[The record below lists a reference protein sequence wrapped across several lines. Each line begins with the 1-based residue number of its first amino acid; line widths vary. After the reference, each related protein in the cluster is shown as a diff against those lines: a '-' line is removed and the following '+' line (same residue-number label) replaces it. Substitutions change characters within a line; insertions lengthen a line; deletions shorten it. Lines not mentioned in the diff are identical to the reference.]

1 MLAYLDMLCAAL
13 LARESWEIRRLLK
26 HPLARVLPRRVREEA
41 YAIARLG
48 TSTRRAP
55 IHTLN
60 FYHQTVQL
68 LGSRGEVDVTETALA
83 AEPSPTTENAPPA
96 AEPEWVRKAGPVQ
109 LELPLR
115 AAGGA

>member
-1 MLAYLDMLCAAL
+1 LLAYLDMLCAAL

-48 TSTRRAP
+48 TSTKRAP

-68 LGSRGEVDVTETALA
+68 LGTHSEPAATESA
-83 AEPSPTTENAPPA
+83 ATTEPAPVDTAQPA
-96 AEPEWVRKAGPVQ
+96 AEPDWVREAGPVQ

-115 AAGGA
+115 AAGGG

>member
-13 LARESWEIRRLLK
+13 LAREIWAIRRLLK

-48 TSTRRAP
+48 TNTRRAP
-55 IHTLN
+55 VHALN

-68 LGSRGEVDVTETALA
+68 LGSHGGEAAPADTSAVDGTSA
-83 AEPSPTTENAPPA
+83 AQQAQRSVENA
-96 AEPEWVRKAGPVQ
+96 GPDQ
-109 LELPLR
+109 LELPLTPRPVPTRR
-115 AAGGA
+115 AG

>member
-26 HPLARVLPRRVREEA
+26 HPLARVLPRRVRQEC

-48 TSTRRAP
+48 TNTKRAP
-55 IHTLN
+55 IHTLS

-68 LGSRGEVDVTETALA
+68 LGAHAGSPDDMVAPQEEPAEV
-83 AEPSPTTENAPPA
+83 APA
-96 AEPEWVRKAGPVQ
+96 Q

>member
-48 TSTRRAP
+48 TNTKRAP

-68 LGSRGEVDVTETALA
+68 LGSHTEPVPADA
-83 AEPSPTTENAPPA
+83 APVADAQHPIEE
-96 AEPEWVRKAGPVQ
+96 GPDQ
-109 LELPLR
+109 LELPLVPRTVPERR
-115 AAGGA
+115 AG

>member
-1 MLAYLDMLCAAL
+1 LLAYLDMLCAAL

-48 TSTRRAP
+48 VNTKRAP

-68 LGSRGEVDVTETALA
+68 LGSH
-83 AEPSPTTENAPPA
+83 AEPVPADTAAPAEAQRPA
-96 AEPEWVRKAGPVQ
+96 EDQGPDQ
-109 LELPLR
+109 LELPLLPRTQPERR
-115 AAGGA
+115 AG

>member
-1 MLAYLDMLCAAL
+1 MVAYLDMLCAAL

-48 TSTRRAP
+48 TTTKRAP

-68 LGSRGEVDVTETALA
+68 LGAHTEPA
-83 AEPSPTTENAPPA
+83 AVEPAAT
-96 AEPEWVRKAGPVQ
+96 AEPERYGRGAGDADQ

-115 AAGGA
+115 AVGGK

>member
-1 MLAYLDMLCAAL
+1 LLAYLDMLCAAL

-48 TSTRRAP
+48 TNTRRAP

-68 LGSRGEVDVTETALA
+68 LGTHGEPESMET
-83 AEPSPTTENAPPA
+83 APPA
-96 AEPEWVRKAGPVQ
+96 AEPEWVREAGPVQ

>member
-1 MLAYLDMLCAAL
+1 MLCAAL

-48 TSTRRAP
+48 TNTRRAP
-55 IHTLN
+55 IQTLN

-68 LGSRGEVDVTETALA
+68 LGAHTEPAT
-83 AEPSPTTENAPPA
+83 AEPTASPDPHWDDESRLAH
-96 AEPEWVRKAGPVQ
+96 Q
-109 LELPLR
+109 LELPLA
-115 AAGGA
+115 AAGGGGC

>member
-1 MLAYLDMLCAAL
+1 LLAYLDMLCAAL

-41 YAIARLG
+41 YTIARLG

-68 LGSRGEVDVTETALA
+68 LGSHTDPESVETL
-83 AEPSPTTENAPPA
+83 SPTEQGVGETVPD
-96 AEPEWVRKAGPVQ
+96 Q

-115 AAGGA
+115 AAGGV

>member
-1 MLAYLDMLCAAL
+1 MLCAAL

-48 TSTRRAP
+48 TNTKRAP

-68 LGSRGEVDVTETALA
+68 LGSHTEPVTADA
-83 AEPSPTTENAPPA
+83 PAPAEAQRPA
-96 AEPEWVRKAGPVQ
+96 ADQGPDQ
-109 LELPLR
+109 LELPLAPRTMPERR
-115 AAGGA
+115 AG

>member
-1 MLAYLDMLCAAL
+1 LLAYLDMLCAAL
-13 LARESWEIRRLLK
+13 LARDSWEIRRLLK

-48 TSTRRAP
+48 TGTRRAP

-68 LGSRGEVDVTETALA
+68 LGAH
-83 AEPSPTTENAPPA
+83 AEPESLGTMPASEPASMENAPPA
-96 AEPEWVRKAGPVQ
+96 TEPEWVRKAGPEQ

>member
-48 TSTRRAP
+48 TSTKRAP

-68 LGSRGEVDVTETALA
+68 LGSHTETPADVA
-83 AEPSPTTENAPPA
+83 PTAETQSS
-96 AEPEWVRKAGPVQ
+96 AEQVGPDQ
-109 LELPLR
+109 LELPLVPRTRPERR
-115 AAGGA
+115 AG

>member
-1 MLAYLDMLCAAL
+1 LLAYLDMLCTAL

-48 TSTRRAP
+48 TKTKRAP

-68 LGSRGEVDVTETALA
+68 LGVHAESEA
-83 AEPSPTTENAPPA
+83 AEPAQEQQAHIEGGA
-96 AEPEWVRKAGPVQ
+96 DQ

-115 AAGGA
+115 VDQPRRAAGGA

>member
-48 TSTRRAP
+48 TNTKRAP

-68 LGSRGEVDVTETALA
+68 LGSHTEPVPADA
-83 AEPSPTTENAPPA
+83 AAPAEAQRPA
-96 AEPEWVRKAGPVQ
+96 EDQGPDQ
-109 LELPLR
+109 LELPLVPRTMPERR
-115 AAGGA
+115 AG

>member
-1 MLAYLDMLCAAL
+1 LLAYLDMLCAAL

-48 TSTRRAP
+48 TTTKRAP

-68 LGSRGEVDVTETALA
+68 LGAHGEPESPEVT
-83 AEPSPTTENAPPA
+83 PPA
-96 AEPEWVRKAGPVQ
+96 EYRKHEPGPDQ

-115 AAGGA
+115 AAGG

>member
-1 MLAYLDMLCAAL
+1 LLAYLDMLCAAL

-68 LGSRGEVDVTETALA
+68 LGAHAAPEAVETA
-83 AEPSPTTENAPPA
+83 PA
-96 AEPEWVRKAGPVQ
+96 AEPEWVREAGPDQ

>member
-1 MLAYLDMLCAAL
+1 MAESVSSPYPHSGVCLLAYLDTLCAAL

-48 TSTRRAP
+48 TSTKRAP

-68 LGSRGEVDVTETALA
+68 LGARGEPETLEPLA
-83 AEPSPTTENAPPA
+83 AAESVPA
-96 AEPEWVRKAGPVQ
+96 DA
-109 LELPLR
+109 
-115 AAGGA
+115 

>member
-1 MLAYLDMLCAAL
+1 LLAYLDMLCAAL

-48 TSTRRAP
+48 TNTRRAP
-55 IHTLN
+55 VHTLN

-68 LGSRGEVDVTETALA
+68 LGAHGEPESAETAPL
-83 AEPSPTTENAPPA
+83 A
-96 AEPEWVRKAGPVQ
+96 AEPEWVREAGPVQ

-115 AAGGA
+115 AASGG

>member
-48 TSTRRAP
+48 TNTRRAP
-55 IHTLN
+55 IRTLN

-68 LGSRGEVDVTETALA
+68 LGAHTESTSPEEAATTQQQWTEVVG
-83 AEPSPTTENAPPA
+83 PA
-96 AEPEWVRKAGPVQ
+96 Q

>member
-1 MLAYLDMLCAAL
+1 MLAYLDLLCAAL

-48 TSTRRAP
+48 TNTRRAP

-68 LGSRGEVDVTETALA
+68 LGSHGETGVAETAVVDRTSPQQAQRLA
-83 AEPSPTTENAPPA
+83 EH
-96 AEPEWVRKAGPVQ
+96 AGPDQ
-109 LELPLR
+109 LELPLAPR
-115 AAGGA
+115 TLPKRRVG

>member
-48 TSTRRAP
+48 TNTRRAP

-68 LGSRGEVDVTETALA
+68 LGTHGEPEI
-83 AEPSPTTENAPPA
+83 AEPAASGETTSPV
-96 AEPEWVRKAGPVQ
+96 EPEWVRKAGPVQ

>member
-48 TSTRRAP
+48 TNTRRAP

-68 LGSRGEVDVTETALA
+68 LGAHGESGSTDAASTETAL
-83 AEPSPTTENAPPA
+83 PA
-96 AEPEWVRKAGPVQ
+96 AEPEWVREAGPVQ

>member
-1 MLAYLDMLCAAL
+1 MLCAAL

-48 TSTRRAP
+48 TSTKRAP

-68 LGSRGEVDVTETALA
+68 LGSHTEPVPGDTAAPAEVQRAPEEQRSEEHTSELQSRQYLVCRLLLEKINNA
-83 AEPSPTTENAPPA
+83 TTM
-96 AEPEWVRKAGPVQ
+96 RS
-109 LELPLR
+109 
-115 AAGGA
+115 

>member
-1 MLAYLDMLCAAL
+1 LLAYLDMLCAAL
-13 LARESWEIRRLLK
+13 LARERWEIRRLLK

-41 YAIARLG
+41 YTIARLG

-68 LGSRGEVDVTETALA
+68 LGAHGEAGSVAATPP
-83 AEPSPTTENAPPA
+83 AEPVSMETTPPA
-96 AEPEWVRKAGPVQ
+96 AAPEWVREAGPEQ

>member
-1 MLAYLDMLCAAL
+1 LLAYLDMLCSAL

-48 TSTRRAP
+48 TNTRRAP
-55 IHTLN
+55 VHTLN

-68 LGSRGEVDVTETALA
+68 LGAHGEPELTGT
-83 AEPSPTTENAPPA
+83 APPA
-96 AEPEWVRKAGPVQ
+96 AEPEWVREAGPVQ

-115 AAGGA
+115 AASGA

>member
-48 TSTRRAP
+48 TSTKRAP

-68 LGSRGEVDVTETALA
+68 LGAH
-83 AEPSPTTENAPPA
+83 
-96 AEPEWVRKAGPVQ
+96 AEPESAEAPAGEAKAAPDIQWKDESREPQQ